1 MTQSHI
7 SRRKFLRW
15 SSAGTAILAT
25 GGVGALLSACN
36 TETPAAATLAS
47 TATTAASVSGSA
59 VPTATA
65 ASAATRALDAEYS
78 LRAMPTSAAIF
89 PGKETAVWSYR
100 GKPLGGDPASLQP
113 VGDSYLGPTFRV
125 KKGQRIRINFTN
137 ELPEP
142 SITHWH
148 GFHIPDDMD
157 GHPRFAVDSG
167 ETYTYEFDILNRAGM
182 YWYHPHPHGRTGPQ
196 VYGGMAG
203 LFIVSDDEEAAL
215 GLPAGD
221 YDIPL
226 VLQDRVIDNDN
237 QFVYL
242 PNGMM
247 DSMMGFLGNRLLVN
261 GKPDVELSVERR
273 AYRLRVL
280 NGSNSRI
287 YKLGWDDGTP
297 LTVIATDGG
306 LLEKP
311 VQRDYVT
318 LAPAE
323 RIELWVDFSQWKLGS
338 QLTLKSLPFFGAT
351 PSEGSGVPNGAEFSI
366 INVRVEKEAASKSP
380 VLPEKLSTIPRYQL
394 NDAVN
399 GKNPRQ
405 FEIAMG
411 GMMRWTLNG
420 RTFEMTATAKDEEVK
435 LDTLEVWEFINKGSG
450 GGMMG
455 GGMSM
460 AHPMHVHGLQFQV
473 IDRQVEAPFRDA
485 WDSVSAGFVDEGWK
499 DAILVMPGER
509 VKFLLK
515 FEDFTGLYLYH
526 CHNLEHEDLGLM
538 RNYRVEA

>member
-1 MTQSHI
+1 MTNSHFN
-7 SRRKFLRW
+7 RRNFLRW
-15 SSAGTAILAT
+15 SGLGAALLAT
-25 GGVGALLSACN
+25 GGAGALLSACS
-36 TETPAAATLAS
+36 TEPAAA
-47 TATTAASVSGSA
+47 TATTAAA
-59 VPTATA
+59 TATGGALPTVTPAPTTA
-65 ASAATRALDAEYS
+65 ALKRALDAEYS
-78 LRAMPTSAAIF
+78 LRATPTSVSIF
-89 PGKETAVWSYR
+89 PGKETNVWAYR

-137 ELPEP
+137 ELPEE

-157 GHPRFAVDSG
+157 GHPRFAVGSG
-167 ETYTYEFDILNRAGM
+167 ESYTYEFDILNRAGM

-226 VLQDRVIDNDN
+226 VLQDRVVDNDN
-237 QFVYL
+237 QLVYL

-247 DSMMGFLGNRLLVN
+247 DQMMGFLGNRLLVN
-261 GKPDVELSVERR
+261 GKPEMELSVERR
-273 AYRLRVL
+273 AYRLRFL

-287 YKLGWDDGTP
+287 YKLGWADGTP
-297 LTVIATDGG
+297 LTVIGTDGG

-311 VQRDYVT
+311 VQRNYVT

-323 RIELWVDFSQWKLGS
+323 RIELWVDFSRWELGS
-338 QLTLKSLPFFGAT
+338 ELTLKSLPFFGAT
-351 PSEGSGVPNGAEFSI
+351 PGNGSGVPNGAEFS
-366 INVRVEKEAASKSP
+366 VLTVKVAKEAAENP
-380 VLPEKLSTIPRYQL
+380 TLPETLTPIPRYRAE
-394 NDAVN
+394 DAVN
-399 GKNPRQ
+399 GDNPRR
-405 FEIAMG
+405 FEIAMAR
-411 GMMRWTLNG
+411 MQWLLNG
-420 RTFEMTATAKDEEVK
+420 RTFEMTATAPNEVVK
-435 LDTLEVWEFINKGSG
+435 LDTLEMWEFVNTSG
-450 GGMMG
+450 GMGMMG
-455 GGMSM
+455 GGM

-473 IDRQVEAPFRDA
+473 VERQVASRYRSA
-485 WDSVSAGFVDEGWK
+485 WESVSEGYVDEGWK
-499 DAILVMPGER
+499 DAVLLMPGER
-509 VKFLLK
+509 VKLLMK

-526 CHNLEHEDLGLM
+526 CHNLEHEDMGLM